1 MSASIPKAEH
11 KRRSARLMKPF
22 GIADD
27 ISTVPNQRSV
37 KNASQ
42 PRALMVHAQPL
53 ITSKGRTMLA
63 LNAGAY
69 LDYQQVMRLRNW
81 LSDWLGHHR
90 EENS

>member
-1 MSASIPKAEH
+1 MSASITKSEH
-11 KRRSARLMKPF
+11 RKRSARLMKPF

-27 ISTVPNQRSV
+27 ISTVPKGQR
-37 KNASQ
+37 
-42 PRALMVHAQPL
+42 RALLLHAEPL

-81 LSDWLGHHR
+81 LSDWLGHHE